1 MLIYF
6 GDTKVS
12 LKVIRNLMDS
22 YIPPLQTFAISF
34 DLRKAFDIINHDILI
49 TTLAD
54 LSVPSI

>member
-1 MLIYF
+1 
-6 GDTKVS
+6 
-12 LKVIRNLMDS
+12 MDS

-54 LSVPSI
+54 LSFPSI